1 MPVST
6 QQVVALVGRTS
17 DRAEGR
23 AAGAQALARALSDA
37 ARVVGEPARPR
48 VGRYDH
54 DLHDA
59 RSTLEAAAAA
69 VAEMERPLLTA
80 TDCSICVGTVPAV
93 GRRWPGAWLLWLDA
107 HGDFNTPETTPSG
120 FLGGMCLAGAVG
132 LWDTGY
138 GAGPGPERVVLVG
151 GRDLDDAEVE
161 LMERH
166 GVVRTGDPAAVLA
179 GREVFVHL
187 DVDILD
193 PTVLPGQLYPAPGG
207 LDAAQLR
214 DLLAGVAARARIVGA
229 EITCF
234 STPELSDALAQAVAP
249 LMESPAP

>member
-1 MPVST
+1 VT
-6 QQVVALVGRTS
+6 EVVAVVGRTS
-17 DRAEGR
+17 DRAPGR
-23 AAGAQALARALSDA
+23 AAGAEALARALSED
-37 ARVVGEPARPR
+37 ARVIGAPGEPRS
-48 VGRYDH
+48 GRYDD
-54 DLHDA
+54 DLRDA
-59 RSTLEAAAAA
+59 RPTLEAAAAA
-69 VAEMERPLLTA
+69 IADLERPLLTA
-80 TDCSICVGTVPAV
+80 TDCSICVATVPAV
-93 GRRWPGAWLLWLDA
+93 ARRWPDAWLLWLDA

-138 GAGPGPERVVLVG
+138 GAGAGPERVVLVG
-151 GRDLDDAEVE
+151 GRDLDDAEAE
-161 LMERH
+161 LMDRH
-166 GVVRTGDPAAVLA
+166 GVARTDDPASALA

-193 PTVLPGQLYPAPGG
+193 PAVMPGQLYPAPGG
-207 LDAAQLR
+207 LDAAQLH

-234 STPELSDALAQAVAP
+234 STPELSDALAQAAAP

>member
-1 MPVST
+1 VT
-6 QQVVALVGRTS
+6 EVVALVGRTS
-17 DRAEGR
+17 DRAAGR
-23 AAGAQALARALSDA
+23 AAGAEALARALSDD
-37 ARVVGEPARPR
+37 ARVVGEPAQPR
-48 VGRYDH
+48 TGRYDE
-54 DLHDA
+54 DLREA
-59 RSTLEAAAAA
+59 RATLEAAAAA
-69 VAEMERPLLTA
+69 VAEMHRPLLTA
-80 TDCSICVGTVPAV
+80 TDCSICVGTVPVVA
-93 GRRWPGAWLLWLDA
+93 RRWPDAWLLWLDA

-151 GRDLDDAEVE
+151 GRDLDDAEAA

-166 GVVRTGDPAAVLA
+166 GVVRTDDPAAALA
-179 GREVFVHL
+179 GRDVFVHL

-193 PTVLPGQLYPAPGG
+193 PTVMPGQLYPAPGG
-207 LDAAQLR
+207 LDAEQLH
-214 DLLAGVAARARIVGA
+214 DVLAGVAARARIVGA

-234 STPELSDALAQAVAP
+234 STPELSDTLAQAVAP

>member
-1 MPVST
+1 MND
-6 QQVVALVGRTS
+6 VVALLGRTS
-17 DRAEGR
+17 DRASGR
-23 AAGAQALARALSDA
+23 AGGARALAHALSADARVIGEPGEARA
-37 ARVVGEPARPR
+37 AR
-48 VGRYDH
+48 YDE
-54 DLHDA
+54 DLRDA
-59 RSTLEAAAAA
+59 RATLEAAAVTVA
-69 VAEMERPLLTA
+69 VTRRPLLTA

-93 GRRWPGAWLLWLDA
+93 ARRWPDAWLLWLDA
-107 HGDFNTPETTPSG
+107 HGDFNTPDTTPSG

-151 GRDLDDAEVE
+151 GRDLDDAEDA

-166 GVVRTGDPAAVLA
+166 GVVRTEDPAAALA

-193 PTVLPGQLYPAPGG
+193 PTVMPGQLYPAPGG
-207 LDAAQLR
+207 LDPDQLH
-214 DLLAGVAARARIVGA
+214 DLLASVAARARIVGA

-234 STPELSDALAQAVAP
+234 STPELSDVLAQAAAP
-249 LMESPAP
+249 LMESTAP

>member
-1 MPVST
+1 VT
-6 QQVVALVGRTS
+6 EVVALVGRTS
-17 DRAEGR
+17 DRAGGR
-23 AAGAQALARALSDA
+23 AAGAEALARALSDDV
-37 ARVVGEPARPR
+37 RVVGEPAQPR
-48 VGRYDH
+48 TGRYDE
-54 DLHDA
+54 DLRAA
-59 RSTLEAAAAA
+59 RATLDAAASA
-69 VAEMERPLLTA
+69 VADMQRPLLTA

-93 GRRWPGAWLLWLDA
+93 ARRWPDAWLLWLDA
-107 HGDFNTPETTPSG
+107 HGDFNTPDTTPSG

-132 LWDTGY
+132 LWETGY

-151 GRDLDDAEVE
+151 GRDLDDAELK

-166 GVVRTGDPAAVLA
+166 GVVRTHDPAGALE

-193 PTVLPGQLYPAPGG
+193 PTVMPGQLYPAPGG
-207 LDAAQLR
+207 MDTAQLR
-214 DLLAGVAARARIVGA
+214 GLLADVAARARIVGA

-234 STPELSDALAQAVAP
+234 STPELSDALAHAAAP

>member
-1 MPVST
+1 
-6 QQVVALVGRTS
+6 VVTALVGRTS
-17 DRAEGR
+17 DRAPGR
-23 AAGAQALARALSDA
+23 AAGAEALARALSDD
-37 ARVVGEPARPR
+37 ARVVGEPGEPR
-48 VGRYDH
+48 AGRYDE
-54 DLHDA
+54 DLRDA
-59 RSTLEAAAAA
+59 RPTLEAAAAA
-69 VAEMERPLLTA
+69 VAAMERPLLTA
-80 TDCSICVGTVPAV
+80 TDCSICVATVPAV
-93 GRRWPGAWLLWLDA
+93 ARRWPGAWLLWLDA

-138 GAGPGPERVVLVG
+138 GAGAGPERVVLVG
-151 GRDLDDAEVE
+151 GRDLDDSEVE

-166 GVVRTGDPAAVLA
+166 GVVRTGDPATVLA

-193 PTVLPGQLYPAPGG
+193 PAVMPGQLYPAPGG
-207 LDAAQLR
+207 LDATQLR

-234 STPELSDALAQAVAP
+234 STPELSGALAQAAAP
-249 LMESPAP
+249 LLESPAP